1 LQHTILIR
9 DIIDGAIAA
18 RHILLMQRSVMFLCP
33 TCGAKY
39 RMTRMEALDEPT
51 RPIACIAC
59 DGPLSGREGEFFLKY
74 FLIERPKR
82 AHAAPLQAS

>member
-9 DIIDGAIAA
+9 DTIDGAIAA
-18 RHILLMQRSVMFLCP
+18 RHTLLMQRSVMFLCP
-33 TCGAKY
+33 ICGAKY

-59 DGPLSGREGEFFLKY
+59 DGPLSGRDGEFFLKY
-74 FLIERPKR
+74 FLIERPKH
-82 AHAAPLQAS
+82 AEAAPLQAP